1 MATQVTMLWATDV
14 VDAANRELLDA
25 TAAKIGLAV
34 RYCTLP
40 GLSSSARAGRDQLIG
55 IETGGDSAPGLALV
69 AEVHKLRP
77 RATIFLA
84 SPDGGVDFIR
94 AALGAGCSDVLSL
107 PLQSAELH
115 NVLLRSTQV
124 RSGKATPAESLGEV
138 ITVCGARGAL
148 GATTVAVNLAFRL
161 AALTRGEIALVD
173 LDLQRGDVAAFLD
186 LNPVNSLAN
195 LAKATGPI
203 DQTFLAGTL
212 TRHPDGVFVLP
223 APTEIEEADSVG
235 HEEVKVAL
243 DLLRARFR
251 YTVVDT
257 ARSVTGAMLA
267 AFEASRRILLLSDLS
282 VPGIRAARRTV
293 ELLTHL
299 GVPADHVE
307 LVVSEAIAGP
317 VSLEDATRAIG
328 KSVFF
333 VIPRDQHSAVE
344 SMNQG
349 VPLNGAPTKLALAMT
364 ELAAKVSGVT
374 APERPRPGQLFRRLF
389 ARTERAHA

>member
-1 MATQVTMLWATDV
+1 MTTQVTMIWATDV

-40 GLSSSARAGRDQLIG
+40 ELSSSARAGRDQLIG

-124 RSGKATPAESLGEV
+124 RSGKATPSDSLGEV
-138 ITVCGARGAL
+138 ITVCGARGGL
-148 GATTVAVNLAFRL
+148 GATTVAVNLAFKL

-195 LAKATGPI
+195 LATATSPI

-223 APTEIEEADSVG
+223 APTEIE
-235 HEEVKVAL
+235 
-243 DLLRARFR
+243 
-251 YTVVDT
+251 
-257 ARSVTGAMLA
+257 
-267 AFEASRRILLLSDLS
+267 
-282 VPGIRAARRTV
+282 
-293 ELLTHL
+293 
-299 GVPADHVE
+299 
-307 LVVSEAIAGP
+307 
-317 VSLEDATRAIG
+317 
-328 KSVFF
+328 
-333 VIPRDQHSAVE
+333 
-344 SMNQG
+344 
-349 VPLNGAPTKLALAMT
+349 
-364 ELAAKVSGVT
+364 
-374 APERPRPGQLFRRLF
+374 
-389 ARTERAHA
+389 